1 MEEKKVLQKRIN
13 IDNNKQKAMNK
24 KLKNRIN
31 YERPQIHENK
41 KVDEMIY
48 RKFGKFV
55 LLKRQN
61 LHKNEILNETDLGGR
76 FPKKDKNIN
85 QKGLNLINKENPKKY
100 KIRTKSAEI
109 EKKKDDKNIINNK
122 KNSNNIINNINNNNI
137 FNNNIYSN
145 DINNNINNDIINNNR
160 INNIINNN
168 INSNHLN
175 NYNINSNNI
184 INNNINNNNIINNI
198 EEEKKNLQ
206 KTRK

>member
-76 FPKKDKNIN
+76 FPKKNKNIN

-109 EKKKDDKNIINNK
+109 EKKKDDKNIIIIFHTVKYVTTHVAPQIFWGNSKEVSLK
-122 KNSNNIINNINNNNI
+122 KLFLRTIHVQVVH
-137 FNNNIYSN
+137 F
-145 DINNNINNDIINNNR
+145 
-160 INNIINNN
+160 
-168 INSNHLN
+168 
-175 NYNINSNNI
+175 
-184 INNNINNNNIINNI
+184 
-198 EEEKKNLQ
+198 
-206 KTRK
+206 